1 MAQVHARESA
11 EFDREVELD
20 TYYIENWNLLLDFEL
35 ILGTLKVIFIRN
47 R

>member
-1 MAQVHARESA
+1 MAQVHAREIA

-20 TYYIENWNLLLDFEL
+20 TYYIENWSLLLDFEL
-35 ILGTLKVIFIRN
+35 LLGTLKVLFLRN